1 MSTVILQ
8 HLIDVAGG
16 VLRVGL
22 GEFQLASWP
31 SVNPSQTVRLPRARR
46 PVSYSRPFRTREAVW
61 TYFRWGRVT
70 LVMWDLGS
78 RGGGQ

>member
-46 PVSYSRPFRTREAVW
+46 PVSYSRQFRTREAVW